1 MWWKVVLGL
10 LALWLVV
17 SVGGAIIGFVVK
29 GLFWI
34 AVLGGVLFLA
44 TAAVGWA
51 KKDDKQLKDR
61 TR

>member
-10 LALWLVV
+10 LALWLVIT
-17 SVGGAIIGFVVK
+17 VGGAIIGFVIK

-51 KKDDKQLKDR
+51 KKDNRQLRDGPR
-61 TR
+61 